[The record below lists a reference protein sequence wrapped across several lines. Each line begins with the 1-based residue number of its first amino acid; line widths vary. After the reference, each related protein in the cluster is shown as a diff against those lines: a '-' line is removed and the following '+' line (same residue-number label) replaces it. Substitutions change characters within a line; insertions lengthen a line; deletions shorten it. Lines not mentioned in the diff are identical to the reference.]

1 MYFRSALTAYRQ
13 LNVNDGWA
21 MASHVALS
29 GLLAMFPFLIFLTAV
44 ASFLGTRQL
53 SETAVSLL
61 FDSLPAAVA
70 SPMAA
75 EVHNVLTGQRGDL
88 LTYGAVLALWF
99 ASSGVESLRVALN
112 RAYEVRDERWFFITR
127 LRALFFVFLGV
138 VGLLTMAFLVVLGPA
153 IWAVTAL
160 YLPDLGNLPW
170 TVTVLRYLITFVL
183 LFLVLVST
191 HLWLPI
197 GRRRIL
203 DVLPGILLTLV
214 AWLVAAAGFAYYLA
228 NFASYASTY
237 AGFAGATIA
246 LVFLY
251 FVALLFVA
259 GGEYN
264 AAVMKEK
271 MLARA
276 DRAASHMPDEQF
288 FR

>member
-1 MYFRSALTAYRQ
+1 MYFKAAWTAYRQ
-13 LNVNDGWA
+13 MTANDGWA

-29 GLLAMFPFLIFLTAV
+29 GLLALFPFLIFLTAV

-53 SETAVSLL
+53 SETAVSLV

-70 SPMAA
+70 APIAG

-112 RAYEVRDERWFFITR
+112 RAYDELDERWFYTTR
-127 LRALFFVFLGV
+127 LRAFFFVLLGV
-138 VGLLTMAFLVVLGPA
+138 VGLLALAFLVVLGPSILKIA
-153 IWAVTAL
+153 TS
-160 YLPDLGNLPW
+160 YLPELEGLSSS
-170 TVTVLRYLITFVL
+170 VAVLRYSVTILILFV
-183 LFLVLVST
+183 VLVAT
-191 HLWLPI
+191 HLWLPK
-197 GRRRIL
+197 GSRRIL
-203 DVLPGILLTLV
+203 DVLPGIVLTLA
-214 AWLVAAAGFAYYLA
+214 AWLVAAVGFAYYLV

-251 FVALLFVA
+251 FLALFFVA

-264 AAVMKEK
+264 AAIMR
-271 MLARA
+271 ARHLS
-276 DRAASHMPDEQF
+276 RAGLRPRHMPDDDYLG
-288 FR
+288 